1 MSGSPVGTSGHRSAK
16 VHVPGHAFMCM
27 SKAPL
32 KIAADATCRTSWARL
47 GGCLSD
53 DVGVEKLLALLRV
66 IVVLGARA
74 HVVGI

>member
-1 MSGSPVGTSGHRSAK
+1 
-16 VHVPGHAFMCM
+16 MCM